1 MSMRRWWL
9 GLMTVAVAL
18 AAPGLPA
25 EAAQRIPKPPLNAPG
40 ALDWSS
46 LNLSTEQIRRINLLR
61 LDFQRKAIRLRADI
75 ELRRIEIDK
84 LMVSIGADN
93 RLRQLVKERSS
104 LQAQLEMVTLE
115 NFLAIKKLLTN
126 DQLEKLPAARLMGT
140 P

>member
-1 MSMRRWWL
+1 MGVL
-9 GLMTVAVAL
+9 LAL
-18 AAPGLPA
+18 TAWVSPGLPA
-25 EAAQRIPKPPLNAPG
+25 AAQARIPRPPLNAPG
-40 ALDWSS
+40 ALDWGS
-46 LNLSTEQIRRINLLR
+46 LNLSTDQIRRINLLR

-84 LMVSIGADN
+84 SMVSAGADN
-93 RLRQLVKERSS
+93 RLRQLVKERSA

-126 DQLEKLPAARLMGT
+126 DQLAKLPAARLMGT

>member
-1 MSMRRWWL
+1 MRRFWV
-9 GLMTVAVAL
+9 GAAVAMM
-18 AAPGLPA
+18 AWVSPGLPA
-25 EAAQRIPKPPLNAPG
+25 LAAQRIPKPPLNAPG

-46 LNLSTEQIRRINLLR
+46 LNLSTDQIRRINLLR
-61 LDFQRKAIRLRADI
+61 LDFQRTAIRLRADI

-84 LMVSIGADN
+84 LMVSAGADN

-115 NFLAIKKLLTN
+115 NFLAIKKLLN
-126 DQLEKLPAARLMGT
+126 SDQLEKLPAARLMGT

>member
-1 MSMRRWWL
+1 MM
-9 GLMTVAVAL
+9 VAVTAW
-18 AAPGLPA
+18 ATPGLSA
-25 EAAQRIPKPPLNAPG
+25 EAQRIPKPPLNAPG

-46 LNLSTEQIRRINLLR
+46 LNLSTDQIRRINLLR

-84 LMVSIGADN
+84 LMVSPGADT
-93 RLRQLVKERSS
+93 RLRQLVKERSA

-115 NFLAIKKLLTN
+115 NFLAIKKLLSS